1 MKKGK
6 NPNFC
11 ECTNSANVLDV
22 ERSNVALERSNVAL
36 ERSNVRVQ
44 DRLGQRA
51 EATNIRTLLSYVRMF
66 EATRP

>member
-1 MKKGK
+1 MIQGGKRNEKGK

-22 ERSNVALERSNVAL
+22 ERSNVALECSL

-44 DRLGQRA
+44 ASMGQRA
-51 EATNIRTLLSYVRMF
+51 EALNVRTCLMNV
-66 EATRP
+66 